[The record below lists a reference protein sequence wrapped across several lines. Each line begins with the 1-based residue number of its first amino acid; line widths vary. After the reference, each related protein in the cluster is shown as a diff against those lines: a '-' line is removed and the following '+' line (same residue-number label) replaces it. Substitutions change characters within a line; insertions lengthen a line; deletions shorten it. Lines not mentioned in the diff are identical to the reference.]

1 MDERAFEMAQER
13 EEAERAAAIERRVRY
28 AGVSR
33 ETCAECDE
41 PIPAKRREAIQGV
54 ECCTECQALRER
66 V

>member
-33 ETCAECDE
+33 EHCAECDD
-41 PIPAKRREAIQGV
+41 PIPAKRRNAIPGV
-54 ECCTECQALRER
+54 QCCIECQALKER
-66 V
+66 P